1 MSVLQSKAIVLSILS
16 LTTVVA
22 GKFVESFAVVDADN
36 NLVGAKSHKTKEDAT
51 VELGSLKFYAEGLT
65 FARATAKEGTT
76 DKALVGKANII
87 AAYLMYKEQEGN
99 TFEPVAEVAVA
110 EEAEAEVAATAE
122 EF

>member
-1 MSVLQSKAIVLSILS
+1 MSALQTQAIVLSIIS

-36 NLVGAKSHKTKEDAT
+36 NLVGSKSHKTKEEAT

-87 AAYLMYKEQEGN
+87 AAYLMYKEQEAN
-99 TFEPVAEVAVA
+99 PVELVA
-110 EEAEAEVAATAE
+110 EEAAVEEEVEVASTAE